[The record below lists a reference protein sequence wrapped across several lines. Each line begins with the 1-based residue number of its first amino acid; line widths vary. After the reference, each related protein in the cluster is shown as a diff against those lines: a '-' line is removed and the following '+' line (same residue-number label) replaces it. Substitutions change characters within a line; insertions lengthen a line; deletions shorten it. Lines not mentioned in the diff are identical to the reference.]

1 MKNKLMLTALLGLLL
16 VGSFAY
22 AEESD
27 DEAKK
32 RLLKEYEKVQKEREK
47 EAERAAKEA
56 EEAAKKQAEEGTQS
70 VQDTANQAPENTEGV
85 VATEGAV
92 VEGGEVAVAQEE
104 VTPKK
109 TRKDMTES
117 EKMDLEVQRIK
128 KRMLEINDKIEN
140 YNKTNEMLDNLEKNV
155 GELEKRVSY

>member
-22 AEESD
+22 AEEND

-70 VQDTANQAPENTEGV
+70 VQDIANQAPENAEGV
-85 VATEGAV
+85 VATEGTV
-92 VEGGEVAVAQEE
+92 VEGEVVAQEE

-109 TRKDMTES
+109 ARKDMTES

>member
-32 RLLKEYEKVQKEREK
+32 RLPKEYDKVQKEREK

-70 VQDTANQAPENTEGV
+70 VQDIANQAPENAEGV

-104 VTPKK
+104 VAPKK
-109 TRKDMTES
+109 ARKDMTES